1 MNPEA
6 DFSPEQPPV
15 DEEPMES
22 FMTAEEFIEPLSDVL
37 LEEDIEFLKET
48 DSFQTINYL
57 YGVLP
62 ERGIE
67 DVDAFLV
74 ERGLLDS
81 NEIKP
86 NEP

>member
-6 DFSPEQPPV
+6 DFSPEQPPA
-15 DEEPMES
+15 DEEPMEG
-22 FMTAEEFIEPLSDVL
+22 FMTTEEIIEPLSDVL
-37 LEEDIEFLKET
+37 LEEDLEFLKEI
-48 DSFQTINYL
+48 DSFQAINHL

-81 NEIKP
+81 NGIKP